1 MAKQEADMNSESEVL
16 HDELRDLEQE
26 VASSHRDLTC
36 VSESDQSPT
45 PQTLGVIPA
54 QIFGK
59 WNAKEQDL
67 LQQKIDLQNQSLWK
81 RFQFCFRSC
90 WWEENSVGYLP
101 AFAMFIPAFI
111 IGGILS
117 FIVLGTDPDP
127 LSIRL
132 VWTCLTS
139 ISWLIILA
147 SFPLLELSRLKDDVE
162 RDRKVADEMLNQRIS
177 RFWNDPLF
185 LLSEVQLHLEES
197 TKSYLERLTD
207 LEGRFK
213 IAVVEPRVELDEYLL
228 ELRADRQAIEE
239 LNDDDLPE
247 RDELLSCIN
256 TTISEC
262 EELRGHLSPQ
272 EEDLSEKLGLL
283 NRHLEALQG
292 GVNNLV
298 TLRTKFESKEALL
311 MRVQGYATFGDERW
325 LTILAGK
332 RDRELSEIETA
343 LSALDDEITWTQGA
357 LSEVTTLLP
366 APDAYQLPAGK
377 IPKGQLAE
385 STAHD

>member
-1 MAKQEADMNSESEVL
+1 MNSESEVL
-16 HDELRDLEQE
+16 HDELRDLAQE
-26 VASSHRDLTC
+26 VATSHRDLTC
-36 VSESDQSPT
+36 VSKEDRSPT

-59 WNAKEQDL
+59 WNAKEQDS
-67 LQQKIDLQNQSLWK
+67 LQKKIDLQNQSLWK
-81 RFQFCFRSC
+81 RFQFCFREC
-90 WWEENSVGYLP
+90 WWEENSFGYLP

-117 FIVLGTDPDP
+117 FILLGTEPDP

-132 VWTCLTS
+132 VWTCLAS
-139 ISWLIILA
+139 ISWLSIVTI
-147 SFPLLELSRLKDDVE
+147 FPLLELSRLKDDVE
-162 RDRKVADEMLNQRIS
+162 RYRKVADEMLNQRIS
-177 RFWNDPLF
+177 RFWNEPLY

-197 TKSYLERLTD
+197 MKDYLKRLVD

-247 RDELLSCIN
+247 RETLLNCVEAQ
-256 TTISEC
+256 ISEC

-272 EEDLSEKLGLL
+272 EQDLSEKLGLL

-298 TLRTKFESKEALL
+298 TLKAKCESKETLL

-357 LSEVTTLLP
+357 LNEVTTLIP
-366 APDAYQLPAGK
+366 APDAYQLPASK

-385 STAHD
+385 STAQD